1 MIEGSGGRGYER
13 EAIEQR
19 SPIGGS
25 DTMITYMNK
34 VFEREEIWEKRC
46 LFQCVLVMG
55 IYTKSYNCIKGRLRR
70 SSLQSSLENNHV
82 VIYLYG
88 KDIQ

>member
-25 DTMITYMNK
+25 DTMIAYMNK
-34 VFEREEIWEKRC
+34 VIEREEIWEKRC

-55 IYTKSYNCIKGRLRR
+55 IYTKSYKYIKGRYRR
-70 SSLQSSLENNHV
+70 SSLQSNYQAYNQ
-82 VIYLYG
+82 I
-88 KDIQ
+88 